1 MHSLEQIIGFLE
13 HRQQTED
20 WDIRDEAI
28 IHLKEYKALLDGMAE
43 TGLKKIV
50 FDNGQEITIDK
61 PLRAPVYTERPTA
74 EVHQDKENLLVCECG
89 QKVERWYQYCYH
101 CGKKL
106 LWKKQ

>member
-1 MHSLEQIIGFLE
+1 MKTLDEVIAELE
-13 HRQQTED
+13 
-20 WDIRDEAI
+20 DEGLFADAL
-28 IHLKEYKALLDGMAE
+28 HYLKEYKALLSGMAD
-43 TGLKKIV
+43 TRLKKIV

-61 PLRAPVYTERPTA
+61 SLRAPVYTERPTA